1 MQFPQKKIYLIRHGE
16 TEWTLSGQHT
26 GSTDIPLTKNGE
38 NQAKLL
44 GDRLRGHA
52 FQTILASPLQ
62 RAQQTC
68 AIAGLLKTAQI
79 DPNLVEW
86 NYGDFEGMT
95 SAQINKMQPNW
106 SIFSNGAPNGE
117 SVADIGKRA
126 DKVLAK
132 IQSLHGDVALF
143 SHGHFLRALAAR
155 WLQLPAQDGRLFALF
170 PGSLSI
176 LGFEKNTQV
185 LFLWNDTSHI
195 NSHHSS

>member
-1 MQFPQKKIYLIRHGE
+1 MESPQKKIYLIRHGE

-26 GSTDIPLTKNGE
+26 GKTDIPLTKNGE

-44 GDRLRGHA
+44 GTRLRGHS
-52 FQTILASPLQ
+52 FQSIFTSPLQ

-68 AIAGLLKTAQI
+68 ALTGLLKTAQI
-79 DPNLVEW
+79 DPDLVEW

-95 SAQINKMQPNW
+95 SAQIRKIQPHW

-117 SVADIGKRA
+117 SVAAVGARA

-132 IQSLHGDVALF
+132 IQSIQGDVALF
-143 SHGHFLRALAAR
+143 SHGHFLRVLAAR
-155 WLQLPAQDGRLFALF
+155 WLQLPAQEGRLFALF

-176 LGFEKNTQV
+176 LGFEKNVHV
-185 LFLWNDTSHI
+185 LSLWNDTSHI
-195 NSHHSS
+195 KSE